1 MRPKSIILICA
12 GVINAL
18 LIYRYFSTLVTE
30 GDRSANGFG
39 AVFLIL
45 LLGVFNLSLF
55 IIVFVKKTPLVRI
68 GLFIA
73 VLPIIAAFLF
83 SLINGG
89 SMFDEGAGGGG
100 YLWFLMISL
109 PVGLLLVLIGVIAMV
124 FRRFK
129 PKDGTK
135 K

>member
-1 MRPKSIILICA
+1 
-12 GVINAL
+12 
-18 LIYRYFSTLVTE
+18 
-30 GDRSANGFG
+30 
-39 AVFLIL
+39 
-45 LLGVFNLSLF
+45 
-55 IIVFVKKTPLVRI
+55 VKRIPLVRI
-68 GLFIA
+68 GFLVA
-73 VLPIIAAFLF
+73 LSPIIAAFVF
-83 SLINGG
+83 SLFNGG

-109 PVGLLLVLIGVIAMV
+109 PVGLLLVLIGVIVMV

>member
-45 LLGVFNLSLF
+45 VLGVFNLSLF
-55 IIVFVKKTPLVRI
+55 IIFFVKKTPLVRI

-109 PVGLLLVLIGVIAMV
+109 PVGLLLVLIGVIVMV
-124 FRRFK
+124 SRRFN

>member
-1 MRPKSIILICA
+1 MNTLK
-12 GVINAL
+12 AL
-18 LIYRYFSTLVTE
+18 GALSRAAYTLC
-30 GDRSANGFG
+30 
-39 AVFLIL
+39 
-45 LLGVFNLSLF
+45 
-55 IIVFVKKTPLVRI
+55 VKRIPLVRI
-68 GLFIA
+68 GFLVA
-73 VLPIIAAFLF
+73 LSPIIAAFLF

-109 PVGLLLVLIGVIAMV
+109 PVGLLLVLIGVIVMV

>member
-1 MRPKSIILICA
+1 VRKI
-12 GVINAL
+12 
-18 LIYRYFSTLVTE
+18 
-30 GDRSANGFG
+30 
-39 AVFLIL
+39 
-45 LLGVFNLSLF
+45 
-55 IIVFVKKTPLVRI
+55 PLVRI

-89 SMFDEGAGGGG
+89 SMFDEGSGGGG
-100 YLWFLMISL
+100 YLWFLMVSL
-109 PVGLLLVLIGVIAMV
+109 PLGFFIIVTGLIVMG

-129 PKDGTK
+129 PKGGTK